1 VKVRRAWERMI
12 RDKAERCDGMPQQSD
27 VLQATAEGRLVTLS
41 DDHHARIQLCLQ
53 GGERTYVQ
61 LRRGAREPYK

>member
-1 VKVRRAWERMI
+1 
-12 RDKAERCDGMPQQSD
+12 MPQQSD
-27 VLQATAEGRLVTLS
+27 VLQATAGKGRLVTLS